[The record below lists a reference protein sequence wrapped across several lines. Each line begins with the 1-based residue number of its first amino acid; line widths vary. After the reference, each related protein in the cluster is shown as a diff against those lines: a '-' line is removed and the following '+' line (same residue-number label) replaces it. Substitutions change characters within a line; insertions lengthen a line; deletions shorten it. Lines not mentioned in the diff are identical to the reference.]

1 MKVYVVDKE
10 ERQTVL
16 SQNNKTSVC
25 LLFKIKRNVCFLFIA
40 EVSVLHFLFS
50 AAQYFFIYKY
60 LYKNWVTDVKT
71 WVITTEKGEK
81 ASLKYIHWT

>member
-25 LLFKIKRNVCFLFIA
+25 LLFKIKKNVCFYSLLKFLYCISYFLLHNISLFIN
-40 EVSVLHFLFS
+40 
-50 AAQYFFIYKY
+50 IYI
-60 LYKNWVTDVKT
+60 KT
-71 WVITTEKGEK
+71 GLLMWKPE
-81 ASLKYIHWT
+81 